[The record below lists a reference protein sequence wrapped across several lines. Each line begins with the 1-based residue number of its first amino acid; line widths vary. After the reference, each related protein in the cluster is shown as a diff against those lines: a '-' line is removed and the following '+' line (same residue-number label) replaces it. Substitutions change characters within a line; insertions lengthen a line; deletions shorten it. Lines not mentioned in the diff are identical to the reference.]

1 MATSARYEGRGGWL
15 AGARWRHSLPE
26 GFNDFALLYG
36 YGLMEGLNI
45 YGTPTLQT
53 TELGRKDAYRVR
65 AVEHLSF
72 QPWKRLGFH
81 LGAATEYWD
90 PRKSNIDS
98 RGLWWALGARPV
110 WFFTEHWQLAFEAGH
125 SEIRIRDER
134 DSLGA
139 PVPIRKLT
147 RLTIAPQLSLGSNLW
162 ARPVLR
168 AFYAQSFWNEAN
180 RSFVAVDAPTFAG
193 ATNSQAIGVQTEVWF

>member
-1 MATSARYEGRGGWL
+1 
-15 AGARWRHSLPE
+15 
-26 GFNDFALLYG
+26 
-36 YGLMEGLNI
+36 
-45 YGTPTLQT
+45 
-53 TELGRKDAYRVR
+53 
-65 AVEHLSF
+65 
-72 QPWKRLGFH
+72 
-81 LGAATEYWD
+81 
-90 PRKSNIDS
+90 
-98 RGLWWALGARPV
+98 
-110 WFFTEHWQLAFEAGH
+110 
-125 SEIRIRDER
+125 RDER